1 MAKHE
6 SNALKPSS
14 AAGFNLNL
22 SRAMMILC
30 FSIFNICILQSIFT
44 NFHNYNDLNESTMQL
59 DLHHTFRQES
69 VSTLRSNRRT
79 TTPPPPAHPETT
91 EFTPT
96 LQRPTVLV
104 TGGCGYI
111 GSHTIVLLLQEGYN
125 VVVVDN
131 LINSSPVSLDR
142 VASIVG
148 LTDPEERAQRLRFY
162 QVDICN
168 EAQFRQVF
176 LQHQEQ
182 PFHAVIHFAGL
193 KAVGESTHMPLRYY
207 ENNLIGT
214 FILLRLMDEFD
225 CHKIV
230 FSSSATVYGNV
241 ERMPITE
248 DTPTGTGI
256 TNAYG
261 RTKYMIEQVLQD
273 FYHSKTLDT
282 NATTTTDW
290 SITILR
296 YFNPVGAHPSGLI
309 GEDPHGIPNNLMP
322 FVAQVAVGRRAYVT
336 VFGNDYD
343 TVDGTGVRDYIHVMD
358 LSEGHV
364 ASLQYMDRK
373 GNGVFVFNLG
383 TGNGTSVLQMCQAM
397 SEVCGHDIPYQ
408 MGPRR
413 PGDIAICYADPT
425 KAEQEM
431 GWKAKYNLKEMCQ
444 DLWNWQ
450 SNNPHGYAVV
460 GNATDAASK

>member
-1 MAKHE
+1 
-6 SNALKPSS
+6 
-14 AAGFNLNL
+14 
-22 SRAMMILC
+22 MMILC
-30 FSIFNICILQSIFT
+30 FSVFNICILQTVFT
-44 NFHNYNDLNESTMQL
+44 NLHEYNDLSGEMHAGMALFQDT
-59 DLHHTFRQES
+59 DVTTTTEP
-69 VSTLRSNRRT
+69 TLRATRRT
-79 TTPPPPAHPETT
+79 TLPPPPPKRGVAS
-91 EFTPT
+91 
-96 LQRPTVLV
+96 RPTVLV

-142 VASIVG
+142 VAGIVG
-148 LTDPEERAQRLRFY
+148 LTPSERPERLRFY
-162 QVDICN
+162 PVNICD
-168 EAQFRQVF
+168 EAQLRQVF
-176 LQHQEQ
+176 LQEQ

-193 KAVGESTHMPLRYY
+193 KAVGESTQMPLRYY

-230 FSSSATVYGNV
+230 FSSSATVYGHV

-248 DTPTGTGI
+248 ETPTGIGI

-282 NATTTTDW
+282 TSNTTDW
-290 SITILR
+290 SMTILR
-296 YFNPVGAHPSGLI
+296 YFNPVGAHPSGRI

-322 FVAQVAVGRRAYVT
+322 FVAQVAVGRREYVT

-343 TVDGTGVRDYIHVMD
+343 TMDGTGVRDYIHVMD

-364 ASLQYMDRK
+364 KALQYMDRQ
-373 GNGVFVFNLG
+373 GTGVFVFNLG
-383 TGNGTSVLQMCQAM
+383 TGNGTSVLQMFEAM
-397 SEVCGHDIPYQ
+397 SEVSGHEIPYQ
-408 MGPRR
+408 MGERR
-413 PGDIAICYADPT
+413 PGDIAICYADPG
-425 KAEQEM
+425 KAEREM

-444 DLWNWQ
+444 DLWKWQ
-450 SNNPHGYAVV
+450 SQNPHGYAKV
-460 GNATDAASK
+460 NATVPPVEV